1 MKNALKGA
9 TAARVGALTMT
20 AGSVVWTAYGI
31 QDLLGF
37 AGIPAIIA
45 VESLYLTLHYAEIK
59 GVGGKKTRI
68 TLAVLGWIAALALGA
83 FLCVHA
89 ASEWGWMAAVPA
101 AVPPLASKLLWW
113 VDEQL
118 IRRDSLDPTPEMK
131 AQHAQVVRE
140 AEHTA
145 RMAEA
150 SIKAEAAQEVARL
163 KALGEV
169 ALTRSEVMFQ
179 VDLDRL
185 NKEDELRVRKPLGP
199 APTVHEL
206 PATSVTEV
214 ASSVQPS
221 AQAFGFASV
230 LSPLGPPKDR
240 AARVQEIRE
249 TIAQD
254 GDFPIDKIRERYGVG
269 KSVAYEL
276 RREATK

>member
-9 TAARVGALTMT
+9 TAARVGALAMT

-131 AQHAQVVRE
+131 AERAKVIRE

-150 SIKAEAAQEVARL
+150 NIQAEAAQEMARL

-169 ALTRSEVMFQ
+169 AMTRSEVMFQ

-185 NKEDELRVRKPLGP
+185 SKEDELRIRKPLGSSP
-199 APTVHEL
+199 APLEL
-206 PATSVTEV
+206 PV
-214 ASSVQPS
+214 ASSLEKAPVASPV
-221 AQAFGFASV
+221 AQSFGFSSV
-230 LSPLGPPKDR
+230 LSSDSPPTVR
-240 AARVQEIRE
+240 ADRVQEIK
-249 TIAQD
+249 D
-254 GDFPIDKIRERYGVG
+254 GDLSIEQIKDRYGVG
-269 KSVAYEL
+269 KSVAYSL
-276 RREATK
+276 RKEATQ

>member
-1 MKNALKGA
+1 MKNALKGV
-9 TAARVGALTMT
+9 TAARVGALAMT
-20 AGSVVWTAYGI
+20 TGSLVWTAYGI
-31 QDLLGF
+31 QDLLGA

-68 TLAVLGWIAALALGA
+68 TLAALGWLAAFALGT

-89 ASEWGWMAAVPA
+89 ATEWGVMAAVPA

-118 IRRDSLDPTPEMK
+118 IRRDSVDPTPEMK
-131 AQHAQVVRE
+131 AAHAKVIRE

-150 SIKAEAAQEVARL
+150 AIKAEASQEVARL

-169 ALTRSEVMFQ
+169 AMTRSEVMFQ

-185 NKEDELRVRKPLGP
+185 NKEDELRVRKPLGSDP
-199 APTVHEL
+199 APLEL
-206 PATSVTEV
+206 PVS
-214 ASSVQPS
+214 SSVEKAPQH
-221 AQAFGFASV
+221 ATGGQVFGFAS
-230 LSPLGPPKDR
+230 SITSRD
-240 AARVQEIRE
+240 ARVREIRE
-249 TIAQD
+249 GNLSIEQIKD
-254 GDFPIDKIRERYGVG
+254 RYGVG
-269 KSVAYEL
+269 KSVAYSL
-276 RREATK
+276 RKEATQ

>member
-1 MKNALKGA
+1 MKNALKGV
-9 TAARVGALTMT
+9 TAARVGALAMT
-20 AGSVVWTAYGI
+20 TGSLVWTAYGI
-31 QDLLGF
+31 QDLLGA

-45 VESLYLTLHYAEIK
+45 IESLYLTLHYAEIK

-89 ASEWGWMAAVPA
+89 ATEWGVMAAVPA

-118 IRRDSLDPTPEMK
+118 IRRDSVDPTPEMK
-131 AQHAQVVRE
+131 AAHAKVVRE

-150 SIKAEAAQEVARL
+150 GIKAEAAQEVARL

-169 ALTRSEVMFQ
+169 AMTRSEVMFQ

-185 NKEDELRVRKPLGP
+185 SKEDELRIRKPLGSSP
-199 APTVHEL
+199 APLEL
-206 PATSVTEV
+206 PV
-214 ASSVQPS
+214 ASSLEKAPVASPV
-221 AQAFGFASV
+221 AQSFGFSSV
-230 LSPLGPPKDR
+230 LSSDSPPTVR
-240 AARVQEIRE
+240 ADRVQEIK
-249 TIAQD
+249 D
-254 GDFPIDKIRERYGVG
+254 GDLSIEQIKDRYGVG
-269 KSVAYEL
+269 KSVAYSL
-276 RREATK
+276 RKEATQ

>member
-9 TAARVGALTMT
+9 TAARVGALAMT
-20 AGSVVWTAYGI
+20 IGSLAWTAYGI
-31 QDLLGF
+31 QDLLGA

-59 GVGGKKTRI
+59 GVGGKKTRVALTI
-68 TLAVLGWIAALALGA
+68 LGWLAALALGT

-89 ASEWGWMAAVPA
+89 ATEWGVMAAVPA

-131 AQHAQVVRE
+131 AERAKVIRE

-150 SIKAEAAQEVARL
+150 NIQAEAAQEMARL

-169 ALTRSEVMFQ
+169 AMTRSEVMFQ

-185 NKEDELRVRKPLGP
+185 SKEDELRIRKPLGLDP
-199 APTVHEL
+199 APMEL
-206 PATSVTEV
+206 PAASVVEK
-214 ASSVQPS
+214 APQLS
-221 AQAFGFASV
+221 AGAQVFGFASV
-230 LSPLGPPKDR
+230 LQAPTSRD
-240 AARVQEIRE
+240 ARVQEIRE
-249 TIAQD
+249 GNLSIEQIKD
-254 GDFPIDKIRERYGVG
+254 RYGVG
-269 KSVAYEL
+269 KSVAYSL
-276 RREATK
+276 RKEATE

>member
-1 MKNALKGA
+1 MKNPLKGV

-20 AGSVVWTAYGI
+20 IGSLAWTAYGI
-31 QDLLGF
+31 QDLLGA

-45 VESLYLTLHYAEIK
+45 IESLYLTLHYAEIK

-89 ASEWGWMAAVPA
+89 ATEWGVMAAVPA

-118 IRRDSLDPTPEMK
+118 IRRDSVDPTPEMK
-131 AQHAQVVRE
+131 AAHAKVVRE

-150 SIKAEAAQEVARL
+150 GIKAEAAKEVARL

-169 ALTRSEVMFQ
+169 AMTRSEVMFQ

-185 NKEDELRVRKPLGP
+185 SKEDELRIRKPLGSDP
-199 APTVHEL
+199 APLEL
-206 PATSVTEV
+206 PA
-214 ASSVQPS
+214 ASTVEKASQLAS
-221 AQAFGFASV
+221 GAQVFGFASV
-230 LSPLGPPKDR
+230 LSAPTSR
-240 AARVQEIRE
+240 AARVQEIR
-249 TIAQD
+249 D
-254 GDFPIDKIRERYGVG
+254 GNLSIEQIKSRYGVG
-269 KSVAYEL
+269 KSVAYSL
-276 RREATK
+276 RKEARE

>member
-1 MKNALKGA
+1 MKNALKGV

-20 AGSVVWTAYGI
+20 TGSLVWTAYGI
-31 QDLLGF
+31 QDLLGA

-45 VESLYLTLHYAEIK
+45 IESLYLTLHYAEIK

-89 ASEWGWMAAVPA
+89 ATEWGVMAAVPA

-118 IRRDSLDPTPEMK
+118 IRRDSVDPTPEMK
-131 AQHAQVVRE
+131 AAHAKVVRE

-150 SIKAEAAQEVARL
+150 GIKAEAAKEVARL

-169 ALTRSEVMFQ
+169 AMTRSEVMFQ

-185 NKEDELRVRKPLGP
+185 SKEDELRIRKPLGSDP
-199 APTVHEL
+199 APLEL
-206 PATSVTEV
+206 PA
-214 ASSVQPS
+214 ASTVEKASQLAS
-221 AQAFGFASV
+221 GAQVFGFASV
-230 LSPLGPPKDR
+230 LSAPTSR
-240 AARVQEIRE
+240 AARVQEIR
-249 TIAQD
+249 D
-254 GDFPIDKIRERYGVG
+254 GNLSIEQIKSRYGVG
-269 KSVAYEL
+269 KSVAYSL
-276 RREATK
+276 RKEARE

>member
-9 TAARVGALTMT
+9 TAARVGALAMT
-20 AGSVVWTAYGI
+20 AGSLVWTAYGI
-31 QDLLGF
+31 QDLLGYQ
-37 AGIPAIIA
+37 GIPAIIA
-45 VESLYLTLHYAEIK
+45 VESLYLSLHYAEIK
-59 GVGGKKTRI
+59 AVGGKKTRI
-68 TLAVLGWIAALALGA
+68 TLAILGWIAALALGA

-89 ASEWGWMAAVPA
+89 ATEWGVMAAVPA

-113 VDEQL
+113 IDEQL
-118 IRRDSLDPTPEMK
+118 IRRDSLDATPEMK
-131 AQHAQVVRE
+131 AAHAKVVRE

-150 SIKAEAAQEVARL
+150 GIKAEASQEVARL

-169 ALTRSEVMFQ
+169 AMTRSEVMFQ

-185 NKEDELRVRKPLGP
+185 NKEDELRVRKPLGQAP
-199 APTVHEL
+199 APLEL
-206 PATSVTEV
+206 TATSTVET
-214 ASSVQPS
+214 AAPAQSMT
-221 AQAFGFASV
+221 QAFGFASV
-230 LSPLGPPKDR
+230 LARTGPPKDR
-240 AARVQEIRE
+240 TERVREIRE

-276 RREATK
+276 RREATQ